1 MFRCQERSTEP
12 VWRFGPSQRR
22 PGNLRRVREQDR
34 SAARLDLLRH
44 LAGPHHLARSRE
56 PSAWRLH
63 HNDCDCVRPCGEQK
77 SRTTKNWNLGQ
88 LLGDGGRGILR
99 SKKRTAAGSDILCEA
114 AGMVVARQAGGEG
127 DWRCTSRRRPLG
139 GSNEGN
145 RQLGSAIALGSS
157 TRPSVFRI
165 PSITSV

>member
-22 PGNLRRVREQDR
+22 PGNPRRVREQDG

-63 HNDCDCVRPCGEQK
+63 HSDCDCVRPCGEQK
-77 SRTTKNWNLGQ
+77 SRTTKNWNSGQ

-99 SKKRTAAGSDILCEA
+99 SKKQPPGAMSCARRAGWWSGGRREVKVIGDARRAGDRRAAQMRETDSWDQQSRL
-114 AGMVVARQAGGEG
+114 
-127 DWRCTSRRRPLG
+127 DRRRAPPY
-139 GSNEGN
+139 SESP
-145 RQLGSAIALGSS
+145 Q
-157 TRPSVFRI
+157 
-165 PSITSV
+165 